1 VFYCLSRNGDTLIG
15 IHWPKK
21 AELAEESNL
30 SPVAGEWRNS
40 ETAEAALR
48 RQMQSEYG
56 VTNVRK
62 ITSLV
67 HEAMLSHANLKQYF
81 WLLVGLDKPMGE
93 KEEPSAPAI
102 GGNPKDVASFGWYGA
117 AQLEGAL
124 ALMHR
129 EKSGMFRKVLK
140 IAIAI
145 EADLRPFAKRFG

>member
-40 ETAEAALR
+40 ETATSALK

-56 VTNVRK
+56 VTNVTR
-62 ITSLV
+62 ITPLV
-67 HEAMLSHANLKQYF
+67 HHEMFSHANLKQYF
-81 WLLVGLDKPMGE
+81 WLLVGLDKSMGE

-102 GGNPKDVASFGWYGA
+102 GGNPRDVASFGWYGVP
-117 AQLEGAL
+117 QLEGAL
-124 ALMHR
+124 TLMHR
-129 EKSGMFRKVLK
+129 EKADMFRQVLK
-140 IAIAI
+140 IAIKA
-145 EADLRPFAKRFG
+145 ESDLKPFAKRFG